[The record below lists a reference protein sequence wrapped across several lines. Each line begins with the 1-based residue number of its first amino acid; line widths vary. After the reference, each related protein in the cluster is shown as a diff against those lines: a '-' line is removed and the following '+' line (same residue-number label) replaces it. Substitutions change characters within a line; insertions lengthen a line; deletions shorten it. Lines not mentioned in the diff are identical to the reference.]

1 MTNPPGGILTPSQR
15 EFLRGINLEEK
26 SNSASSMTRSRI
38 IERIQVSYIEDV
50 PLIASSI
57 SLDNGVNM
65 LHPDK
70 ISEVENRED
79 LLEGLTLQVALVA
92 ELARAI
98 DADPDEV
105 VQNGLDRELIS
116 ERDRILK
123 KAFENP
129 EDLSLREV
137 KMLDGDAAQE
147 LQDTIEESI
156 QEMNNITAESSQER
170 KQRDE
175 SSISEERAEEI
186 AEDLPDQNNED

>member
-92 ELARAI
+92 ELAKAI

-170 KQRDE
+170 KQHDE

>member
-92 ELARAI
+92 ELAKAI

-137 KMLDGDAAQE
+137 KMLDGDAAQK

-170 KQRDE
+170 KQHDE

>member
-79 LLEGLTLQVALVA
+79 LLEGLTIQVALVA

-175 SSISEERAEEI
+175 SSISEKRAEEI
-186 AEDLPDQNNED
+186 AEDLPDQNHED